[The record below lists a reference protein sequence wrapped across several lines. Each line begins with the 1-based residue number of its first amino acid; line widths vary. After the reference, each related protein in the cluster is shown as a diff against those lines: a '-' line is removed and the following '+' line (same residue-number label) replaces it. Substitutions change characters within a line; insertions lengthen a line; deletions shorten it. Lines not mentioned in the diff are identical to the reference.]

1 MISASSMASSF
12 FIFLHLS
19 YYLGNEGFAGQ
30 KFIVM
35 FCILNPSFPFVK
47 KIQHKYAECC
57 GRVRAFFAQK
67 RKKEGRSLNKYYLY
81 NMDSRETFPEGRKN
95 LFPKSL
101 CSPRKKEKY
110 TKEKRINI
118 HFLQSRETPKK

>member
-1 MISASSMASSF
+1 MASSF

-19 YYLGNEGFAGQ
+19 YYFGNEGFAGQ

-57 GRVRAFFAQK
+57 GRVPGLF
-67 RKKEGRSLNKYYLY
+67 L
-81 NMDSRETFPEGRKN
+81 RKN
-95 LFPKSL
+95 G
-101 CSPRKKEKY
+101 KK
-110 TKEKRINI
+110 RGV
-118 HFLQSRETPKK
+118 L